1 MKITTLCRLALL
13 GAPALLAWPAAAP
26 WAFENTAVPAT
37 TPTSDF
43 TLDDVNGTAYHKKTG
58 LTWKRCAEGWDWD
71 GSTCIDNESVANTYT
86 WSQALQRGPTL
97 GTFAG
102 FSDWRLPN
110 QKELNSIVEQRNWYP
125 AINATVFRNT
135 PATNF
140 WSASPYAPNAGLAWY
155 VVFYFGYDVADVKG
169 SNYAV
174 RLVRG
179 GQYSLLSVSKD
190 GGGSGTVTSS
200 PPGIECGEFCQ
211 GSFADELLA
220 AGQVRL
226 TAAAAPGAFLVG
238 WTGCQ
243 HPLGLCTVEPGGTG
257 AVTATFGHIA
267 IGGFGDVPV
276 GYWAEAAIYA
286 LRDAGIT
293 VGCGG
298 GNYCPSGS
306 VSRAQ
311 MAVFLERALHG
322 VGYTPPAAT
331 GLFADVPAGYWA
343 ATWIEALYADGVTGG
358 CAANPLRYCP
368 EEPVTRAQMAV
379 FLLRARHGQTYVPPA
394 ATGTVFGD
402 VPPSYW
408 AVAWIEQLAREG
420 ITTGCG
426 GGDYCPDSPVARDQ
440 MAVFLSRTFL
450 GME

>member
-1 MKITTLCRLALL
+1 MKTLILRRLARAWALL
-13 GAPALLAWPAAAP
+13 VLLAWPAAAL
-26 WAFENTAVPAT
+26 WAAENPAVPAT
-37 TPTSDF
+37 TPTRDF
-43 TLDDVNGTAYHKKTG
+43 TLDDVNGTAYHQKTG
-58 LTWKRCAEGWDWD
+58 LTWKRCAEGQSWDAVNK
-71 GSTCIDNESVANTYT
+71 TCTGTPTTYT
-86 WSQALQRGPTL
+86 WSVALSRADG
-97 GTFAG
+97 G
-102 FSDWRLPN
+102 WRLPN
-110 QKELNSIVEQRNWYP
+110 INELRSIVERRHWDP
-125 AINATVFRNT
+125 AVNATVFPNT
-135 PATNF
+135 SGLSF
-140 WSASPYAPNAGLAWY
+140 WSASPYAPYAGRAWS
-155 VVFYFGYDVADVKG
+155 VVFYYGNDYAYVLGDSSA
-169 SNYAV
+169 YAV

-190 GGGSGTVTSS
+190 GGGSGTVTSN
-200 PPGIECGEFCQ
+200 PPGIECGNFCQ

-226 TAAAAPGAFLVG
+226 TAAAAPGAFLAG

-322 VGYTPPAAT
+322 VGYAPPAAT
-331 GLFADVPAGYWA
+331 GLFADVPADYWA

-358 CAANPLRYCP
+358 CATGPLRYCP